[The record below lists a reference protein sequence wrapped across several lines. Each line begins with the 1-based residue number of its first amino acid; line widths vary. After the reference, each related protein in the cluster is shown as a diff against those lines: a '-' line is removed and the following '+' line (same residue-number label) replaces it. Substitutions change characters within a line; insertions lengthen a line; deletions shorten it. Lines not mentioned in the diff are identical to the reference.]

1 MNIIKI
7 QDQLKGVPDNTLVGY
22 VQNPSGQVPT
32 YLALAELQ
40 RRKDM
45 RIKYQANKPEEKTVA
60 EDLVQESQPGIA
72 ALPEGQPMQQAMEPP
87 PEMPMEQMAQG
98 GLADLDTG
106 NMYDENNYATGG
118 IVAFDDGGRVKPR
131 ATLNPYADEE
141 GQIRAAQY
149 LAGADL
155 GSDRFNVGADIA
167 GMVDKRGFTDP
178 RLQAMY
184 ANYVTD
190 EGNRYGARYNPDA
203 RQASLE
209 RESSRGNIFG
219 IDVAPDYYGVRGEYR
234 FANGGDV
241 KHYAKGDYVYS
252 TDYDPVE
259 QYRRARQL
267 GIENVMSRK
276 YGMPTTSVTKAG
288 IETPY
293 DAALNYYEE
302 LRNQAAMSGKGLPEL
317 KSSVDALQKRREA
330 WLAGSLDPYSQTSPV
345 GSAPNLV
352 GDQKPVVPAA
362 KPSGQPDVTLGADE
376 AKKQSA
382 AASIGFDPS
391 FYDKMLGKEKTLQEL
406 SDEYKAV
413 LGTDPTLA
421 ARQER
426 LAKMDAR
433 AAKMEEQAPWLA
445 LAKAGFEMASARPEY
460 GKGQSAIADIARG
473 AGAGIKDYAEA
484 KDKLASLEEK
494 RFVLDTELSKQQR
507 AEQMAALT
515 YGVNSKQ
522 HTEEMNKTI
531 MLAKAKDK
539 LSRDVANL
547 EASVAVTKA
556 GATNALKLKDIAEV
570 RAAYQNSE
578 QQKKDIERIKKEYK
592 LGDNADKE
600 SSPRHEEFKKY
611 LRIAEE
617 QYLANYFAPIGSNIP
632 TVSTEGFKIK
642 K

>member
-7 QDQLKGVPDNTLVGY
+7 QDQLKSVPDNTLVGY
-22 VQNPSGQVPT
+22 VQNPTGQVPT
-32 YLALAELQ
+32 YLALSELQ
-40 RRKDM
+40 RRKEM
-45 RIKYQANKPEEKTVA
+45 RQNYQANKPEEKTVA
-60 EDLVQESQPGIA
+60 EDLVQESQPGIMS
-72 ALPEGQPMQQAMEPP
+72 LPEGQPMQQAMQPP

-98 GLADLDTG
+98 GLAELDVG
-106 NMYDENNYATGG
+106 DMYDENNYATGG
-118 IVAFDDGGRVKPR
+118 IVAFDDGGR
-131 ATLNPYADEE
+131 
-141 GQIRAAQY
+141 
-149 LAGADL
+149 
-155 GSDRFNVGADIA
+155 
-167 GMVDKRGFTDP
+167 
-178 RLQAMY
+178 
-184 ANYVTD
+184 
-190 EGNRYGARYNPDA
+190 
-203 RQASLE
+203 
-209 RESSRGNIFG
+209 
-219 IDVAPDYYGVRGEYR
+219 
-234 FANGGDV
+234 V

-267 GIENVMSRK
+267 GIENVMSKK

-345 GSAPNLV
+345 GSKPNII
-352 GDQKPVVPAA
+352 GTQEPVVPAA
-362 KPSGQPDVTLGADE
+362 KPSGQPDVTLGADD

-632 TVSTEGFKIK
+632 TASTEGFKIK